1 MNASTAHPATTP
13 AVQTSAEHM
22 PPVHTSAMQA
32 SAVQSTGTVLRLLD
46 LDEPLT
52 SGPQAAALQGDTS
65 GDTSGHALADQTRDA
80 AAARSGSSDLGVAAP
95 LDTPVQ
101 PAAVRARAFL
111 LAPRDQIDAL
121 GRIDGAGRDTLAL
134 LDEISQSTRRLS
146 ELNQGLVPLIDRF
159 REPGQAHKWWRWFTG
174 NELQRELSFGNVCRE
189 IEACAEGG
197 VEETKTMQRLIRAL
211 IDDRARIERELA
223 LLERDIELGELLLS
237 QKYAR
242 LRAATGEP
250 EEIWQRLSRRIGNL
264 QAIATALQLTQAQ
277 YGVAI
282 EHSRTVADRFD
293 EIKTLLMPIWYQRM
307 GFKLFA
313 RRLAQTSHDAT
324 SGHAA
329 RNPQDPRKGTP

>member
-1 MNASTAHPATTP
+1 MSTAMTSSAATP
-13 AVQTSAEHM
+13 G
-22 PPVHTSAMQA
+22 A
-32 SAVQSTGTVLRLLD
+32 SASGHTLRLLD
-46 LDEPLT
+46 FDEP
-52 SGPQAAALQGDTS
+52 QATGAP
-65 GDTSGHALADQTRDA
+65 
-80 AAARSGSSDLGVAAP
+80 GVAEPTRAGAP
-95 LDTPVQ
+95 GAPARAGDPAGLTAAGAAPAPEPPAPAPPAPAP

-111 LAPRDQIDAL
+111 LAPRDHIDAL

-146 ELNQGLVPLIDRF
+146 ELNQGLLPLIDRF
-159 REPGQAHKWWRWFTG
+159 REPGQTRRWWRWFTG
-174 NELQRELSFGNVCRE
+174 EELQRELSFGNVCRE

-197 VEETKTMQRLIRAL
+197 VEETKTMRRLIGAL
-211 IDDRARIERELA
+211 TDDRARIERERA
-223 LLERDIELGELLLS
+223 QLEHDIELGTLLLS

-250 EEIWQRLSRRIGNL
+250 EETWQRLSRRVGNL

-282 EHSRTVADRFD
+282 EHARTVAERFD

-313 RRLAQTSHDAT
+313 RRLAETSTDAA
-324 SGHAA
+324 GGPAA
-329 RNPQDPRKGTP
+329 RLSPDPRKGTP